1 MKRGH
6 VGDVVLG
13 DDGTG
18 SGGGSTLSP
27 TYNAWQLSGEGG
39 RSVAFAW
46 SQPPT
51 AIVVIGG
58 GGT

>member
-13 DDGTG
+13 DNGTG
-18 SGGGSTLSP
+18 SGGGSTSSP

-39 RSVAFAW
+39 RSVAFA
-46 SQPPT
+46 
-51 AIVVIGG
+51 
-58 GGT
+58 